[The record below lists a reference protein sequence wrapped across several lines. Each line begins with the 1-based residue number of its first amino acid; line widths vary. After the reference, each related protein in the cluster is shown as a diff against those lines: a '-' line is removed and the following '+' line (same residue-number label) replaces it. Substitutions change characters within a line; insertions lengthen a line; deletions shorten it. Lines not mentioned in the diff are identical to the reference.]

1 MVAAPIAGRLVDP
14 SRPRSRSPS
23 ACSQLAPT
31 AQPLHSGWVTRQE
44 RVLQLAV
51 IAGAVSFAV
60 EALLY
65 VPDVFRGPAA
75 TRPYAINSVAKDVL
89 FFALTAVAAADLKR
103 WSRLIAFVILGHVV
117 IVSLLALALVTG
129 NTGFTFPPPR
139 WLADLI
145 PALDT
150 TAGARAWIW
159 LALCTGATIGLIW
172 LYHRALRSRY
182 QLKYLWP
189 IEHDTLAAVAEAILD
204 APRIKPTE
212 IASKIDA
219 YWGGLDIGYK
229 TRLRAA
235 LWLVQLLP

>member
-117 IVSLLALALVTG
+117 IVTMLLLAIATG
-129 NTGFTFPPPR
+129 NTAFAFPPPR
-139 WLADLI
+139 WLADLA
-145 PALDT
+145 PFL
-150 TAGARAWIW
+150 GASENARPWIW
-159 LALCTGATIGLIW
+159 LGLCAGATVLLVW
-172 LYHRALRSRY
+172 L
-182 QLKYLWP
+182 
-189 IEHDTLAAVAEAILD
+189 
-204 APRIKPTE
+204 
-212 IASKIDA
+212 
-219 YWGGLDIGYK
+219 
-229 TRLRAA
+229 
-235 LWLVQLLP
+235 